1 MEQQLSAGLGE
12 GEISELV
19 EDDQV
24 APAQLIG
31 GAPLV
36 TGPRLGIEVID
47 QVDDVV
53 A

>member
-12 GEISELV
+12 GEISELI

-36 TGPRLGIEVID
+36 AGSLPTGLSTQPYW
-47 QVDDVV
+47 QC
-53 A
+53 

>member
-12 GEISELV
+12 GEISELI

-31 GAPLV
+31 GALLV
-36 TGPRLGIEVID
+36 AGPRLFDARGCTGGPG
-47 QVDDVV
+47 
-53 A
+53 